1 MSERPTDQELIE
13 EVKSL
18 LEGFRGEFVDHLEP
32 VYSTPRTRL
41 LQIFEVWRQV
51 NLRRIVDLAD
61 AAIPMFEQCRLVPGC
76 TLTRGVFETV
86 GIQYY
91 IHKKMVEYTEKSD
104 PESLHKLFLSA
115 LFGRRD
121 DVSWPET
128 AIQVLTA
135 IDHMDRE
142 FKVVRGEYDH
152 LCEYAHPNMKGG
164 FGSYVR
170 QEGKELE
177 AHFGINPQ
185 GLDMATWGLIPLRI
199 ILVIG
204 VEINNRLSSFHSNFV
219 ALAEKYGSVAN
230 LLFRGFCGR

>member
-18 LEGFRGEFVDHLEP
+18 LEGFRSEFVDHLEP
-32 VYSTPRTRL
+32 VHPTPRARL

-104 PESLHKLFLSA
+104 PESIYKLLLSA
-115 LFGRRD
+115 LFGRKD
-121 DVSWPET
+121 SPWPET
-128 AIQVLTA
+128 PIQVLTA
-135 IDHMDRE
+135 DHMDKE
-142 FKVVRGEYDH
+142 FKELRGEYDH
-152 LCEYAHPNMKGG
+152 LCEYAHPNLKGG
-164 FGSYVR
+164 FGSYVC
-170 QEGKELE
+170 QEGEELE
-177 AHFGINPQ
+177 AHFGTNPL
-185 GLDMATWGLIPLRI
+185 GVDMATWGLVPWRI

-204 VEINNRLSSFHSNFV
+204 VEINTRLSGFHPKFV
-219 ALAEKYGSVAN
+219 ALAEKYSPDH
-230 LLFRGFCGR
+230 LR